1 MDSLSRRTN
10 IQQPANPQKLYI
22 SSYGPQL
29 DLMSACW
36 QIINHIP
43 IAITVPIAFP
53 VLLFIC

>member
-36 QIINHIP
+36 QIINHIL
-43 IAITVPIAFP
+43 IAIPLPIAFP